1 MKADCHIQ
9 PYNHTDLTQGGSAV
23 GLGVL
28 CYRNLGHGGPVQQ
41 KNSIHP

>member
-23 GLGVL
+23 GRAVL
-28 CYRNLGHGGPVQQ
+28 RYRGLAQP
-41 KNSIHP
+41 KKIIHR